1 MTEPL
6 LMFTSTC
13 NLKAQICQGLGPFSQ
28 IELLKTGNMGEQIME
43 LETSEAPHSTQTEY
57 ILFILHKRTKQMQNF
72 PLSRANENAPTKIH
86 E

>member
-1 MTEPL
+1 
-6 LMFTSTC
+6 
-13 NLKAQICQGLGPFSQ
+13 
-28 IELLKTGNMGEQIME
+28 ME